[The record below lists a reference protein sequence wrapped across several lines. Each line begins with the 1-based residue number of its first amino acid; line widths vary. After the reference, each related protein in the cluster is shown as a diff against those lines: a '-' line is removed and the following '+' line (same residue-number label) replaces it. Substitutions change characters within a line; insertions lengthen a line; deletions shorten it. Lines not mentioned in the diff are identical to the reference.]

1 MAAGASATRSLHAPI
16 AREGVPFVLFG
27 LGLSAAAFLMGGWG
41 SALVPAAGTLFVAWF
56 FRNPERHAPEGEGV
70 VVSPADG
77 TVIEIREEVERRFFH
92 EGGVKIAIF
101 MNVFNVHVN
110 RVPATGRIVGIRHHP
125 GKFFSAN
132 REKASLENEQN
143 AILLED
149 ERGRRIVFIQ
159 IAGFIA
165 RRIACWIGEGDR
177 VERGQRCGL
186 IRFGS
191 RVDVYLPQGVEVRV
205 SLRQK
210 VRAGET
216 ILGVLPCR

>member
-1 MAAGASATRSLHAPI
+1 MTAGGTATRSLHAPI
-16 AREGVPFVLFG
+16 AGEGVPFVLAG
-27 LGLSAAAFLMGGWG
+27 VGLSAASYLLIGLGP
-41 SALVPAAGTLFVAWF
+41 ALLPAAGTFFVLWF
-56 FRNPERHAPEGEGV
+56 FRNPERNTPEGEGV

-77 TVIEIREEVERRFFH
+77 TVIEIREEAERRFFH

-110 RVPATGRIVGIRHHP
+110 RVPATGRIVGIRYHA

-149 ERGRRIVFIQ
+149 ERGRRIIFIQ

-191 RVDVYLPQGVEVRV
+191 RVDVYLPKGAEIRV

-216 ILGVLPCR
+216 ILGVLPCP

>member
-1 MAAGASATRSLHAPI
+1 MVSGATAIRSRDYSI
-16 AREGVPFVLFG
+16 AQEGVPFVLIG
-27 LGLSAAAFLMGGWG
+27 LGLSAATFLIGGWG
-41 SALVPAAGTLFVAWF
+41 SAIVPAAGTFFVVWF
-56 FRNPERHAPEGEGV
+56 FRNPERHPPEGEGV

-77 TVIEIREEVERRFFH
+77 TVIEIREEAEKRFFQ

-110 RVPATGRIVGIRHHP
+110 RVPAPGRIVGIRYHP
-125 GKFFSAN
+125 GRFLSAN

-149 ERGRRIVFIQ
+149 DQGRRIVFIQ

-191 RVDVYLPQGVEVRV
+191 RVDVYLPKGAEVRV
-205 SLRQK
+205 SLRQR

-216 ILGVLPCR
+216 ILGVLPCP